1 MMEMELEAI
10 KGRNAEIY
18 LEYLNSSIAK
28 NAATKNT
35 TYKTYLNNM
44 KQFVEYLK
52 VYENNRYLLSKDTLK
67 FIVSI
72 LERYI
77 RYCREVKGNNA
88 RTINNKITAISSFYI
103 WGVKRD
109 LIATH
114 PFRDKLDRLKVT
126 DVEKRRNSYY
136 LTNKEII
143 EINIKMEM
151 DKRYDLQDRI
161 IFNLII
167 DTACRISA
175 LQSIKINNIDLEQ
188 GIITGIVEKEQKIV
202 EFVIFE
208 DTVKLIREWLEC
220 RNDNVEYLLVTKY
233 KKVIKQMSKSTI
245 RDRVRKIGKLVGID
259 NLYPHS
265 LRKTSINL
273 IAKTAG
279 IDLASEFANHS
290 GTDVTKKH
298 YVKKTSARER
308 KNKLLEIRKKT
319 GF

>member
-1 MMEMELEAI
+1 MELQEL

-28 NAATKNT
+28 NAATRNT
-35 TYKTYLNNM
+35 TYKTYFNNM
-44 KQFVEYLK
+44 KQFVEYVK
-52 VYENNRYLLSKDTLK
+52 KYENNRYLLSKDTLK
-67 FIVSI
+67 IIVSV

-77 RYCREVKGNNA
+77 RYCREIKGNSA

-103 WGVKRD
+103 WAVKRD
-109 LIATH
+109 LITTH

-136 LTNKEII
+136 LSNKEII
-143 EINIKMEM
+143 EINVKMEL
-151 DKRYDLQDRI
+151 DHKFDLQDRI

-175 LQSIKINNIDLEQ
+175 LQSIKINNIDLES
-188 GIITGIVEKEQKIV
+188 GLIFGIVEKEQKIV
-202 EFVIFE
+202 EFAIFE
-208 DTVKLIREWLEC
+208 ETTDLIREWLRC
-220 RNDNVEYLLVTKY
+220 RNDNVEYLLITKY
-233 KKVIKQMSKSTI
+233 NGVFKQMSKSTI
-245 RDRVRKIGKLVGID
+245 RDRVKKIGKLVGIE

-298 YVKKTSARER
+298 YVKKTTARDR
-308 KNKLLEIRKKT
+308 RTKLLEIRKKA

>member
-1 MMEMELEAI
+1 MN
-10 KGRNAEIY
+10 KNWEIY
-18 LEYLNSSIAK
+18 EEYLNSCIAR
-28 NAATKNT
+28 NEAVKNT
-35 TYKTYLNNM
+35 TYRTYTNSM
-44 KQFVEYLK
+44 KQFIEYLK
-52 VYENNRYLLSKDTLK
+52 KYEKNKYLLSKDTLK
-67 FIVSI
+67 STVSI
-72 LERYI
+72 MEKYI
-77 RYCREVKGNNA
+77 RHCREKLNNNA

-103 WGVKRD
+103 WAVKRD

-126 DVEKRRNSYY
+126 DVEKKRKSYY
-136 LTNKEII
+136 LSSKEIV
-143 EINIKMEM
+143 EIQVKMKLSE
-151 DKRYDLQDRI
+151 KYDLQDRI

-175 LQSIKINNIDLEQ
+175 LQSIKLENIDLEN

-202 EFVIFE
+202 EFAIFE
-208 DTVKLIREWLEC
+208 ETIELIKEWLKC
-220 RNDNVEYLLVTKY
+220 RKNSAEYLFVTKY
-233 KKVIKQMSKSTI
+233 RGIYKQMSKSTI

-273 IAKTAG
+273 LAEVGG

-290 GTDVTKKH
+290 GIDVTKKH
-298 YVKKTSARER
+298 YIKKKSAKDR
-308 KNKLLEIRKKT
+308 KEKLIQMRRKI